1 MATNR
6 ARVSRG
12 RKSQEIAADFLR
24 TVFPRARGIA
34 ASLPGRDIL
43 ETPGWALEVKA
54 TKDFNPTTFMKQA
67 MANSGDDWAF
77 SIYRPKGYGE
87 AKVSE
92 WIALTT
98 LGEMRGIID
107 HIQQL
112 EARVAELELQAEED
126 EANFLEGYRQD
137 LLP

>member
-1 MATNR
+1 LAT

-12 RKSQEIAADFLR
+12 RKSQQIAAEFLHP
-24 TVFPRARGIA
+24 VFPEAEGIA

-43 ETPGWALEVKA
+43 KTPGWAIEVKA
-54 TKDFNPTTFMKQA
+54 TKEFNPTAFMKQA
-67 MANSGDDWAF
+67 LANCGDDWAF

-98 LGEMRGIID
+98 LGEMRGLID
-107 HIQQL
+107 RIQQL
-112 EARVAELELQAEED
+112 EARVAELPD
-126 EANFLEGYRQD
+126 RTN
-137 LLP
+137 P

>member
-1 MATNR
+1 LATN
-6 ARVSRG
+6 RVSRG
-12 RKSQEIAADFLR
+12 RKSQQIAAEFLWP
-24 TVFPRARGIA
+24 VFPEAEGIA

-43 ETPGWALEVKA
+43 KTPGWAIEVKA
-54 TKDFNPTTFMKQA
+54 TKEFNPTAFMKQA
-67 MANSGDDWAF
+67 LANCGDDWAF

-98 LGEMRGIID
+98 LGEMRGLID

-112 EARVAELELQAEED
+112 EARVAELS
-126 EANFLEGYRQD
+126 NRTNS
-137 LLP
+137 

>member
-1 MATNR
+1 MAT

-12 RKSQEIAADFLR
+12 RASQQIAAEFLWP
-24 TVFPRARGIA
+24 VFPEAEGIA

-43 ETPGWALEVKA
+43 KTPGWAIEVKA
-54 TKDFNPTTFMKQA
+54 TREFNPTAFMKQA
-67 MANSGDDWAF
+67 MANCGDDWAF

-98 LGEMRGIID
+98 LGEMRHLIAR
-107 HIQQL
+107 IQEL
-112 EARVAELELQAEED
+112 EFWVAELSEET
-126 EANFLEGYRQD
+126 
-137 LLP
+137 